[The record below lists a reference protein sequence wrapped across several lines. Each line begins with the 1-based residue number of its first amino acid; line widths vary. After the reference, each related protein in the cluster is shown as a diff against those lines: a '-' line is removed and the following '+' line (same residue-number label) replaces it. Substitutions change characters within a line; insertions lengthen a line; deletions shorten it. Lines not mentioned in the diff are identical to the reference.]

1 MVRFSREAV
10 IGFVL
15 AIVGILVTILGLKPD
30 EWPEKFQAWV
40 HWAQTLRNQGGPTV
54 TLVGAAIAAFA
65 LGVLAQKIFASF
77 GVKESSNVLNAA
89 QFADMYSYILHRNK
103 ISEMLMFGYTNET
116 VRDFQKY
123 EEYYEADLLIRV
135 LNRSWI
141 AEKID
146 EDAYNEKIRGLNLR
160 KWTKAER
167 IKLDSSAPWTYR
179 AKRQVRYY
187 DFSHPFVKG
196 IVLKSS
202 ENIWAF
208 ITFYEWQELP
218 ASGGSQFKR
227 FDTGMIFLDG
237 SAPEEKKKIDA
248 LKSQF
253 ELIWNFRSCSVDAM
267 NETYTTYIR

>member
-1 MVRFSREAV
+1 MARFSREV
-10 IGFVL
+10 FIGFVL
-15 AIVGILVTILGLKPD
+15 AIVGILATVLALKPD

-40 HWAQTLRNQGGPTV
+40 HWAQTLLDQATV
-54 TLVGAAIAAFA
+54 TLVGAAIVAFA
-65 LGVLAQKIFASF
+65 IGVFAQKIFASF
-77 GVKESSNVLNAA
+77 GVKENSNVLNAA
-89 QFADMYSYILHRNK
+89 QFGDKYSHVLHSNK

-146 EDAYNEKIRGLNLR
+146 QDAYNEKIKGLSLR

-167 IKLDSSAPWTYR
+167 IKLDSSAPWTYK
-179 AKRQVRYY
+179 AKREVRYY
-187 DFSHPFVKG
+187 DFSHPFLKG
-196 IVLKSS
+196 IVLRSS
-202 ENIWAF
+202 ERIWAF

-218 ASGGSQFKR
+218 AGGGSQFKR
-227 FDTGMIFLDG
+227 SDAGMIFLDG
-237 SAPEEKKKIDA
+237 AAPEDKKKIDA

-253 ELIWNFRSCSVDAM
+253 ELIWKFRSYSVDAM
-267 NETYTTYIR
+267 NETYTTYIK